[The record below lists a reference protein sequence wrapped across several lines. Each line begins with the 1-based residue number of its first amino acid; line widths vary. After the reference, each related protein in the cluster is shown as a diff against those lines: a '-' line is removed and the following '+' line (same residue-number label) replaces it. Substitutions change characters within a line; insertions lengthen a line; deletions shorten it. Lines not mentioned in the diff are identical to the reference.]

1 MLVALVAV
9 LTACAAPT
17 PTPLPVPTPV
27 VIEKEVIKEIVKEV
41 LVEKPPQ
48 SLTIYSGRSETLV
61 DPIIRQFSQASG
73 VKVSVKYA
81 GTPQLAATLQE
92 EGDRTPADV
101 FFAQDPGGLGA
112 VDKVLVRLPD
122 DILGKVPAWA
132 RPPDGKWVGIS
143 GRARVVVYNTRRL
156 TAADLPDS
164 ILDFSDPK
172 WKGRIGWPPTNASF
186 QTMVTAMRVMWGED
200 KTRQWLRGIQA
211 NGPKVYANNT
221 AVVAAVGSGEIDVG
235 FVNHYYLYG
244 FLQEQGESYA
254 ARNYHP
260 RGGGPDALVMVA
272 GAGIL
277 STSKSKEAALRFL
290 EFMLSPVAQQYFAS
304 KTFEYPLI
312 QGVNTHRLLTPLE
325 QIKRPSIDQEGLKDI
340 QGTQRL
346 LREAGVLP

>member
-1 MLVALVAV
+1 MSKALFTTVAMLVALAAV

-17 PTPLPVPTPV
+17 PTPAAPTPV
-27 VIEKEVIKEIVKEV
+27 VIEKEVIKEVTKEIVKEV

-48 SLTIYSGRSETLV
+48 SLTIYSGRSETLI

-92 EGDRTPADV
+92 EADRTLADV

-122 DILGKVPAWA
+122 DILGRVLDWA

-156 TAADLPDS
+156 TAADQPDS

-186 QTMVTAMRVMWGED
+186 QTMVTAMRVMWEED
-200 KTRQWLRGIQA
+200 KARQWLRGIQA

-235 FVNHYYLYG
+235 FVNHYYLYR

-260 RGGGPDALVMVA
+260 RGGG
-272 GAGIL
+272 
-277 STSKSKEAALRFL
+277 R
-290 EFMLSPVAQQYFAS
+290 
-304 KTFEYPLI
+304 
-312 QGVNTHRLLTPLE
+312 TPW
-325 QIKRPSIDQEGLKDI
+325 
-340 QGTQRL
+340 
-346 LREAGVLP
+346 